1 MAAPIKKILPLALL
15 LIVAVPIFFSVRFVV
30 KQKLIQSQM
39 KEKLE
44 LATLQ
49 TITFP
54 LAGITWA
61 KEGKEVIIEGKLF
74 DVKSF
79 TIANGQITL
88 KGLFDGDE
96 DRLFAEMKN
105 SLQQKKDA
113 TNPLSQVKC
122 IFLPLYTE
130 TISFSLE
137 NKWKAVACFF
147 PAYAEPITALYYG
160 STAPPPKFS

>member
-1 MAAPIKKILPLALL
+1 MAALTKKILPLALL
-15 LIVAVPIFFSVRFVV
+15 FIVAVPLFFSVRFVV

-44 LATLQ
+44 LASLQ

-54 LAGITWA
+54 LAGLTWA
-61 KEGKEVIIEGKLF
+61 KEGEEVIIEGKLF

-79 TIANGQITL
+79 SVADGQITL

-96 DRLFAEMKN
+96 DHLFAEMKN
-105 SLQQKKDA
+105 SLQQKKDE
-113 TNPLSQVKC
+113 TGPLSQVKC

-130 TISFSLE
+130 TVLFTLE
-137 NKWKAVACFF
+137 NKWKAVARFF
-147 PAYAEPITALYYG
+147 PAYSESITELYYG
-160 STAPPPKFS
+160 STVPPPKYS